1 MDAPA
6 DPLEKWLRAARAGSR
21 SALGRALDAA
31 RPLLMQ
37 IAADELGADLRGKVG
52 ASDVVQESMADA
64 VRGFGQFQG
73 VTPADW
79 LAWLGQVLRHNLRD
93 CARRYRGADKR
104 DVRREVPLAAGSA
117 SSAPALPLAADD
129 TGPDG
134 ALLAAERAQRLERA
148 VARLS
153 EEHQQAL
160 RLRNQEDLS
169 FEEVGRRLGRSAEAA
184 RKLWARALARLAEA
198 LGESP

>member
-6 DPLEKWLRAARAGSR
+6 DPIERWLRAARAGSR

-52 ASDVVQESMADA
+52 AQLV
-64 VRGFGQFQG
+64 
-73 VTPADW
+73 
-79 LAWLGQVLRHNLRD
+79 
-93 CARRYRGADKR
+93 
-104 DVRREVPLAAGSA
+104 
-117 SSAPALPLAADD
+117 
-129 TGPDG
+129 
-134 ALLAAERAQRLERA
+134 

>member
-6 DPLEKWLRAARAGSR
+6 DPIEQWLRAARAGSR

-31 RPLLMQ
+31 RPLLLK
-37 IAADELGADLRGKVG
+37 IAQDELGAGLQGKVG
-52 ASDVVQESMADA
+52 ASDLVQESMADA
-64 VRGFGQFQG
+64 VRGFAQFQG
-73 VTPADW
+73 VTPEDW
-79 LAWLGQVLRHNLRD
+79 AAWLGQVLRHNLRD

-104 DVRREVPLAAGSA
+104 DVRREVPLAAGST

-134 ALLAAERAQRLERA
+134 AVLAAERTQRLERA
-148 VARLS
+148 VAGLS

-160 RLRNQEDLS
+160 RLRNQEGLP
-169 FEEVGRRLGRSAEAA
+169 FEEIGRRLERSAEAA

-198 LGESP
+198 LSEAP